1 MYAVETMAYESQDA
15 LLVGIGDVSRML
27 QVAPHTLRFWEKE
40 FEFYLKPPRTIG
52 KQRRYD
58 SESIDKLRRIHH
70 LLKDVG
76 YSIAGAKR
84 LLKTSQPSVPAA
96 PSLDESLMLPEPLV
110 RKLYSMLRGELE
122 VAQAMS

>member
-1 MYAVETMAYESQDA
+1 MLGLETECVETLDY
-15 LLVGIGDVSRML
+15 LVGIGDVARML
-27 QVAPHTLRFWEKE
+27 NVAPHTLRFWEKE

-58 SESIDKLRRIHH
+58 NESIEKLKKIHH

-84 LLKTSQPSVPAA
+84 MLRTVQPSRETI
-96 PSLDESLMLPEPLV
+96 DELSILPEPLV
-110 RKLYSMLRGELE
+110 RKLYGMLRGELS
-122 VAQAMS
+122 VAHG